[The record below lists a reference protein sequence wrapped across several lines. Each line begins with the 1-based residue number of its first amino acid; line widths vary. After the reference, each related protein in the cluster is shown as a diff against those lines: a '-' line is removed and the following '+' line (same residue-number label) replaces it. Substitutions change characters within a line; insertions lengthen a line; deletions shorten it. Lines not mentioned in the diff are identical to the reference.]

1 MVFFLAKFIGSTSL
15 YSYFMA
21 RSVAS
26 AGSTFM
32 HGRFLG
38 RNTFQLFAAQ
48 ILTRWL
54 FAISANVNEF
64 HFFSFF
70 GLFYGLYR

>member
-1 MVFFLAKFIGSTSL
+1 
-15 YSYFMA
+15 MA

-70 GLFYGLYR
+70 RSILRALSLTCARAAEFVAHR